1 MSPNNFRVAL
11 VQMAMSA
18 DPAANLEKAA
28 ARVEEAAR
36 KGAQVVC
43 LPELFRSHYFCQRE
57 DAALFDLAETV
68 PGPSTDR
75 LAAGARQGGV
85 AGGGPPLR
93 KSRPR
98 PPPT

>member
-68 PGPSTDR
+68 PGPSTAR
-75 LAAGARQGGV
+75 LAARAPQ
-85 AGGGPPLR
+85 
-93 KSRPR
+93 
-98 PPPT
+98 PPPPAAAPHLPHPPPPPP